1 MMLRKNFGRTGILI
15 LCVGIALN
23 FMFSFSVFANE
34 FPSKPIQ
41 LIIPFSPGG
50 SHDAHARAFSG
61 VAPQYFGV
69 PVLSVIKSGG
79 GTVIAAKYVT
89 ERKPDGYT
97 LILGDQKT
105 IITRALL
112 KPDLPYSHDSFVAI
126 GRINYSPMM
135 IVAHADDPRNFNNLK
150 DLIEYAR
157 KHPNEIVSP
166 TGVGGAVDQLTIYP
180 VFEKAG
186 VKIKYIPI
194 SGGGPQFK
202 AFLSKDVDIGVF
214 FPSTMGDYVKKGKIK
229 VLAVAS
235 PERIPQYPDLPTI
248 IEQGY
253 DHQFAMFRAIYGPK
267 GIPAPRLKKLR
278 QYFEQTVKDK
288 SFQSIVKRMGERVI
302 FMSGEDFQNK
312 FMPAEVENMKAAIKI
327 FKK

>member
-1 MMLRKNFGRTGILI
+1 MMLKKIFGRTGILI
-15 LCVGIALN
+15 LCVGFAFNL
-23 FMFSFSVFANE
+23 MLSFSVFADE

-41 LIIPFSPGG
+41 LIIPFAPGG

-79 GTVIAAKYVT
+79 GSVIAARYVA
-89 ERKPDGYT
+89 ESKPDGYT
-97 LILGDQKT
+97 LLLGDQKT

-112 KPDLPYSHDSFVAI
+112 KPDLPYSHESFVAI

-135 IVAHADDPRNFNNLK
+135 IVVHADDPRNFNNLK

-157 KHPNEIVSP
+157 KHPNKIVAP

-202 AFLSKDVDIGVF
+202 AFLSKDVDICVM
-214 FPSTMGDYVKKGKIK
+214 FPSTLGDYLKQGKVK

-235 PERIPQYPDLPTI
+235 PERMPQYPDIPTM

-267 GIPAPRLKKLR
+267 DIPAPRLKKLR
-278 QYFEQTVKDK
+278 EYFEQTVKDK

-302 FMSGEDFQNK
+302 YMSGEDFQNK

-327 FKK
+327 FNK